1 MPPDPI
7 AVTADQAL
15 SGAEL
20 RTSHQRFVQILDR
33 NHLAQPGG
41 QINRTVHFLQ
51 QAARHPHCIGTGAEQ
66 AQITLLEVRQI
77 KRVEVIHQHSLQI
90 RAEHGLHGQL
100 PACFNA
106 QPFGQTRA
114 LGQLLIAQPFGG
126 AGVRVKCRLLQRFQ
140 GSQTPVETLQLALR
154 LLLRLT
160 GLLQSFTQLLNTL
173 DRLLFTCVQFF
184 KGHVTG
190 GEVFAQFQN
199 GRIFRI
205 GGQQL
210 TLFGQTPL
218 AFGQAFDALFKLLNA
233 RLLDLRLALWL
244 GGLLIE
250 DVPLLL
256 PALHGRFGVFQGNG
270 RLFGGRAGHFLL
282 GLKHLQLF
290 AQGGKQ
296 GGVVAEM
303 GFGFLAGALCFA
315 QVVLQLTQPLLTVL

>member
-1 MPPDPI
+1 MPTDPI

-20 RTSHQRFVQILDR
+20 RTSRQRFVQILDR
-33 NHLAQPGG
+33 NHLAHPGG

-51 QAARHPHCIGTGAEQ
+51 QAARHPHCIGTGSEQ
-66 AQITLLEVRQI
+66 AQIALLEVRQI

-100 PACFNA
+100 PARFDT
-106 QPFGQTRA
+106 QPLGQTRA
-114 LGQLLIAQPFGG
+114 FGQLLIPQPFGG

-154 LLLRLT
+154 LLLRLA
-160 GLLQSFTQLLNTL
+160 GLLQSFTQLLKTL
-173 DRLLFTCVQFF
+173 DRLLFACVQLF

-256 PALHGRFGVFQGNG
+256 PALHGRFGVF
-270 RLFGGRAGHFLL
+270 RAMADSSAAALVISCSGSSISSSSPRVAS
-282 GLKHLQLF
+282 K
-290 AQGGKQ
+290 
-296 GGVVAEM
+296 VVSWPRWDSVSWRARS
-303 GFGFLAGALCFA
+303 ASRRSSCN
-315 QVVLQLTQPLLTVL
+315 